1 MTDSKQPQKG
11 VFAMRP
17 EDRPDRESKK
27 VTSLAEHRKAKTKK
41 WSRKPRTTADWITWL
56 VVGIFAV
63 VTLGCVSTAYAA
75 HKDQQGVEEQ
85 IALTEDEIAG
95 EQKAIDT
102 LSQQATLLKD
112 DEYVAKLARSRYYL
126 SKDGEVIF
134 SVPEDNASKQAEILN
149 KAYLQNQENN
159 DE

>member
-1 MTDSKQPQKG
+1 
-11 VFAMRP
+11 MRP

-41 WSRKPRTTADWITWL
+41 WSRKPRTTADWITWII
-56 VVGIFAV
+56 VGIFAV

-102 LSQQATLLKD
+102 LSQQATLLKE

-149 KAYLQNQENN
+149 KAYLQNQESN

>member
-1 MTDSKQPQKG
+1 
-11 VFAMRP
+11 MRP

-41 WSRKPRTTADWITWL
+41 WSRKPRTTADWITWIII
-56 VVGIFAV
+56 GIFAV

-102 LSQQATLLKD
+102 LSQQATLLKE

-126 SKDGEVIF
+126 SKDGEIIF

>member
-1 MTDSKQPQKG
+1 
-11 VFAMRP
+11 MRP

-41 WSRKPRTTADWITWL
+41 WSRKPRTTADWITRL
-56 VVGIFAV
+56 IVGIFAV
-63 VTLGCVSTAYAA
+63 VTFGCVSTAYAA
-75 HKDQQGVEEQ
+75 HKDQQGGEEQ

-102 LSQQATLLKD
+102 LSQQASLLKD

-126 SKDGEVIF
+126 SKDGEIIF

-149 KAYLQNQENN
+149 KAYLQNQQNN
-159 DE
+159 H

>member
-1 MTDSKQPQKG
+1 
-11 VFAMRP
+11 MRP

-41 WSRKPRTTADWITWL
+41 WSRKPRTTADWITW
-56 VVGIFAV
+56 VIVGIFAV
-63 VTLGCVSTAYAA
+63 VTFCCVSTAYAA

-95 EQKAIDT
+95 EQKAIDS

-126 SKDGEVIF
+126 SKDGEIIF

-149 KAYLQNQENN
+149 RAYLQNQENN

>member
-1 MTDSKQPQKG
+1 
-11 VFAMRP
+11 MRP

-41 WSRKPRTTADWITWL
+41 WSRKPRTTADWITRL
-56 VVGIFAV
+56 IVGIFAV

-102 LSQQATLLKD
+102 LSQQASLLKD

>member
-1 MTDSKQPQKG
+1 
-11 VFAMRP
+11 MRP

-41 WSRKPRTTADWITWL
+41 WSRKPRTTADWITWII
-56 VVGIFAV
+56 VGIFAV

-95 EQKAIDT
+95 EQKVIDT

-126 SKDGEVIF
+126 SKDGEIIF

>member
-1 MTDSKQPQKG
+1 
-11 VFAMRP
+11 MRP

-41 WSRKPRTTADWITWL
+41 WSRKLSTTADWITWII
-56 VVGIFAV
+56 VGIFAV

-126 SKDGEVIF
+126 SKDGEIIF

>member
-1 MTDSKQPQKG
+1 
-11 VFAMRP
+11 MRP

-41 WSRKPRTTADWITWL
+41 WSRKPRTTADWITRL
-56 VVGIFAV
+56 IVGIFAV

-102 LSQQATLLKD
+102 LSQQASLLKD

-126 SKDGEVIF
+126 SKEGEVIF

>member
-1 MTDSKQPQKG
+1 
-11 VFAMRP
+11 MRP

-41 WSRKPRTTADWITWL
+41 WSRKPRTTADWVTWII
-56 VVGIFAV
+56 VGIFAV

>member
-1 MTDSKQPQKG
+1 
-11 VFAMRP
+11 MRP

-41 WSRKPRTTADWITWL
+41 WSRKPRTTADWITWII
-56 VVGIFAV
+56 VGIFAV

-102 LSQQATLLKD
+102 LSQQATLLKE

-126 SKDGEVIF
+126 SKEGEVIF

>member
-1 MTDSKQPQKG
+1 MQPQKG

-41 WSRKPRTTADWITWL
+41 WSRKPRTTADWITWII
-56 VVGIFAV
+56 VGIFAV

-102 LSQQATLLKD
+102 LSQQATLLKE

-126 SKDGEVIF
+126 SKDGEIIF

>member
-1 MTDSKQPQKG
+1 
-11 VFAMRP
+11 MRP

-41 WSRKPRTTADWITWL
+41 WSRKPRTTADWITWII
-56 VVGIFAV
+56 VGIFAV

-102 LSQQATLLKD
+102 LSQQASLLKD

>member
-1 MTDSKQPQKG
+1 
-11 VFAMRP
+11 MRP

-41 WSRKPRTTADWITWL
+41 WSRKPRTTADWITRL
-56 VVGIFAV
+56 IVGIFAV

-95 EQKAIDT
+95 EQKAIDS
-102 LSQQATLLKD
+102 LSQQASLLKD

>member
-1 MTDSKQPQKG
+1 
-11 VFAMRP
+11 MRP
-17 EDRPDRESKK
+17 EDRPDRESRK

-41 WSRKPRTTADWITWL
+41 WSRKPRTTADWITWII
-56 VVGIFAV
+56 VGIFAV

-102 LSQQATLLKD
+102 LSQQASLLKD

>member
-1 MTDSKQPQKG
+1 
-11 VFAMRP
+11 MRP

-41 WSRKPRTTADWITWL
+41 WSRKPRTTADWITWII
-56 VVGIFAV
+56 VGIFAV

-95 EQKAIDT
+95 EQEAIDT
-102 LSQQATLLKD
+102 LSQQATLLKE

-126 SKDGEVIF
+126 SKDGEIIF

>member
-1 MTDSKQPQKG
+1 
-11 VFAMRP
+11 MRP
-17 EDRPDRESKK
+17 EDRPNRESKK

-41 WSRKPRTTADWITWL
+41 WARKPRTTADWITWII
-56 VVGIFAV
+56 VGIFAV

-126 SKDGEVIF
+126 SKDGEIIF

>member
-1 MTDSKQPQKG
+1 
-11 VFAMRP
+11 MRP

-41 WSRKPRTTADWITWL
+41 WSRKPRTTADWITRL
-56 VVGIFAV
+56 IVGIFAV

-102 LSQQATLLKD
+102 LSQQATLLKE

-126 SKDGEVIF
+126 SKDGEIIF

>member
-1 MTDSKQPQKG
+1 
-11 VFAMRP
+11 MRP

-41 WSRKPRTTADWITWL
+41 WSRKPRTTADWITWII
-56 VVGIFAV
+56 VGIFAV

-102 LSQQATLLKD
+102 LSQQATLLKE

-126 SKDGEVIF
+126 SKDGEIIF

-149 KAYLQNQENN
+149 KDYLQNQENN

>member
-1 MTDSKQPQKG
+1 
-11 VFAMRP
+11 MRP
-17 EDRPDRESKK
+17 KDRPDRESKK

-41 WSRKPRTTADWITWL
+41 WSRKPRTTADWITRL
-56 VVGIFAV
+56 IVGIFAV

-102 LSQQATLLKD
+102 LSQQASLLKD

>member
-1 MTDSKQPQKG
+1 
-11 VFAMRP
+11 MRP

-41 WSRKPRTTADWITWL
+41 WSRKPRTTADWITWII
-56 VVGIFAV
+56 VGIFAV

-95 EQKAIDT
+95 KQKAIDT
-102 LSQQATLLKD
+102 LSQQATLLKE

-126 SKDGEVIF
+126 SKDGEIIF

>member
-1 MTDSKQPQKG
+1 
-11 VFAMRP
+11 MRP

-27 VTSLAEHRKAKTKK
+27 VISLAEHRKAKTKK
-41 WSRKPRTTADWITWL
+41 WSRKPRTAADWITWII
-56 VVGIFAV
+56 VGIFAV

-126 SKDGEVIF
+126 SKDGEIIF
-134 SVPEDNASKQAEILN
+134 SIPEDNASKQAEILN

>member
-1 MTDSKQPQKG
+1 M
-11 VFAMRP
+11 
-17 EDRPDRESKK
+17 
-27 VTSLAEHRKAKTKK
+27 
-41 WSRKPRTTADWITWL
+41 
-56 VVGIFAV
+56 
-63 VTLGCVSTAYAA
+63 STAYAA

-126 SKDGEVIF
+126 SKDGEIIF

>member
-1 MTDSKQPQKG
+1 
-11 VFAMRP
+11 MRP

-27 VTSLAEHRKAKTKK
+27 VTSLAKHRKAKTKK

-85 IALTEDEIAG
+85 IALTEDVIAG

-126 SKDGEVIF
+126 SKDGEIIF

>member
-1 MTDSKQPQKG
+1 
-11 VFAMRP
+11 MRP

-56 VVGIFAV
+56 IVGIFAV

-126 SKDGEVIF
+126 SKDGEIIF

>member
-1 MTDSKQPQKG
+1 
-11 VFAMRP
+11 MRP

-41 WSRKPRTTADWITWL
+41 WSRKPRTTADWITRL
-56 VVGIFAV
+56 IVGIFAV

-102 LSQQATLLKD
+102 LSQQATLLKE

-126 SKDGEVIF
+126 SKEGEVIF

>member
-1 MTDSKQPQKG
+1 
-11 VFAMRP
+11 MRP

-41 WSRKPRTTADWITWL
+41 WSRKPRTTADWITWII
-56 VVGIFAV
+56 VGIFAV

-102 LSQQATLLKD
+102 LSQQASLLKD

-126 SKDGEVIF
+126 SKDGEIIF

>member
-1 MTDSKQPQKG
+1 
-11 VFAMRP
+11 MRP
-17 EDRPDRESKK
+17 ENRPDRESKK

-41 WSRKPRTTADWITWL
+41 WSRKPRTTADWITRL
-56 VVGIFAV
+56 IVGIFAV

-75 HKDQQGVEEQ
+75 HKDQQGIEEQ
-85 IALTEDEIAG
+85 IAFTEDEIAG

-102 LSQQATLLKD
+102 LSQQASLLKD

>member
-1 MTDSKQPQKG
+1 
-11 VFAMRP
+11 MRP

-41 WSRKPRTTADWITWL
+41 WSRKPRTTADWITWII
-56 VVGIFAV
+56 VGIFAV

-102 LSQQATLLKD
+102 LSQQATLLKE

-126 SKDGEVIF
+126 SKDGEIIF

>member
-1 MTDSKQPQKG
+1 
-11 VFAMRP
+11 MRP

-41 WSRKPRTTADWITWL
+41 WSRKPRTTADWITRL
-56 VVGIFAV
+56 IVGIFAV

>member
-1 MTDSKQPQKG
+1 MADSKQPQKG

-41 WSRKPRTTADWITWL
+41 WSRKPRTTADWITWII
-56 VVGIFAV
+56 VGIFAV

-126 SKDGEVIF
+126 SKDGEIIF

>member
-1 MTDSKQPQKG
+1 
-11 VFAMRP
+11 MRP

-41 WSRKPRTTADWITWL
+41 WSRKPRTTADWITRL
-56 VVGIFAV
+56 IVGIFAV

-102 LSQQATLLKD
+102 LTQQASLLKD

>member
-1 MTDSKQPQKG
+1 
-11 VFAMRP
+11 MRP

-41 WSRKPRTTADWITWL
+41 WSRKPRTTADWVTWII
-56 VVGIFAV
+56 VGIFAV

-85 IALTEDEIAG
+85 IALTEDEISG

-126 SKDGEVIF
+126 SKDGEIIF

>member
-1 MTDSKQPQKG
+1 
-11 VFAMRP
+11 MRP

-41 WSRKPRTTADWITWL
+41 WSRKPRTTADWITWII
-56 VVGIFAV
+56 VGIFAV

-85 IALTEDEIAG
+85 IALTEDEITG

-102 LSQQATLLKD
+102 LSQQATLLKE

-126 SKDGEVIF
+126 SKDGEIIF

>member
-1 MTDSKQPQKG
+1 
-11 VFAMRP
+11 MRP
-17 EDRPDRESKK
+17 EDRPDRESRK

-41 WSRKPRTTADWITWL
+41 WSRKPRTTADWITRL
-56 VVGIFAV
+56 IVGIFAV

-102 LSQQATLLKD
+102 LSQQASLLKD

>member
-1 MTDSKQPQKG
+1 
-11 VFAMRP
+11 MRP
-17 EDRPDRESKK
+17 EDRPDRESEK

-41 WSRKPRTTADWITWL
+41 WSRKLRTTADWITWTI
-56 VVGIFAV
+56 VGIFAV

-126 SKDGEVIF
+126 SKDGEIIF

>member
-1 MTDSKQPQKG
+1 
-11 VFAMRP
+11 MRP

-56 VVGIFAV
+56 IVGIFAV

-102 LSQQATLLKD
+102 LSQQASLLKD

-126 SKDGEVIF
+126 SKDGEIIF

>member
-1 MTDSKQPQKG
+1 
-11 VFAMRP
+11 MRP

-41 WSRKPRTTADWITWL
+41 WSRKPRTTADWITRL
-56 VVGIFAV
+56 IVGIFAV
-63 VTLGCVSTAYAA
+63 VTLGCVTTAYAA

-102 LSQQATLLKD
+102 LSQQASLLKD

>member
-1 MTDSKQPQKG
+1 
-11 VFAMRP
+11 MRL
-17 EDRPDRESKK
+17 EDRLDRDSKK

-41 WSRKPRTTADWITWL
+41 WSRKPKTTADWITWL
-56 VVGIFAV
+56 VVGVFAV

-75 HKDQQGVEEQ
+75 HKDRQAVEEQ

-102 LSQQATLLKD
+102 LSQQASLLKD
-112 DEYVAKLARSRYYL
+112 DESVAKLARSRYYL
-126 SKDGEVIF
+126 SKDGEIIF

-149 KAYLQNQENN
+149 KAYLQQNKENN